1 MLLRIVMPPDRT
13 ERIRRAVE
21 TVRVL
26 PELVDGSVPLR
37 GGIRASRVGLA
48 AAVAVLVA
56 PAFGSATAGPIGGGA
71 AAAQEPGE
79 EERERMVREQLASE
93 APFRRA
99 IEDSSVLAAM
109 RRVPRHRFVPS
120 VLRESAYAD
129 RPLRIG
135 HGQTIS
141 QPWIVAR
148 MTELARPEPGDTV
161 LEVGTGSGYQAAV
174 LAEIVGHVFTV
185 EIVGELARSA
195 RRRMRELGYGRV
207 TVRHGDG
214 YGGWPEQAPFDAIV
228 VTAAPEEV
236 PDPLVDQLAVGGR
249 MVIPVGPQ
257 GRAQSLT
264 VIRRRSDG
272 SVERRVASGVRFVP
286 MTRDTAR

>member
-1 MLLRIVMPPDRT
+1 MFQPILVPADRT

-21 TVRVL
+21 AARDL
-26 PELVDGSVPLR
+26 AELVDGIVTLR
-37 GGIRASRVGLA
+37 GGMGAARVGLVV
-48 AAVAVLVA
+48 AVAVLTA
-56 PAFGSATAGPIGGGA
+56 PASGAAPGPLGGGA
-71 AAAQEPGE
+71 AAAQEPRDE
-79 EERERMVREQLASE
+79 QRERMVREQLASE

-120 VLRESAYAD
+120 VLRESAYSD
-129 RPLRIG
+129 RPLPIG

-174 LAEIVGHVFTV
+174 LAEIVDHVFTV

-195 RRRMRELGYGRV
+195 RRRLRDLGYGNV

-236 PDPLVDQLAVGGR
+236 PDPLVSQLAVGGR
-249 MVIPVGPQ
+249 MVIPVGPRE
-257 GRAQSLT
+257 RAQSLT

>member
-1 MLLRIVMPPDRT
+1 MFQRIPASVDPWKGTGRAGDAARHPTELADVDLTLRSGF
-13 ERIRRAVE
+13 RA
-21 TVRVL
+21 
-26 PELVDGSVPLR
+26 
-37 GGIRASRVGLA
+37 ARVGLA
-48 AAVAVLVA
+48 VAVAVLIA
-56 PAFGSATAGPIGGGA
+56 PALGAAPSPLWSGTAG
-71 AAAQEPGE
+71 AQESRDE
-79 EERERMVREQLASE
+79 QRERMVREQLASE
-93 APFRRA
+93 AAFRPA
-99 IEDSSVLAAM
+99 IGDSSVLAAM
-109 RRVPRHRFVPS
+109 RHVPRHRFVPS

-129 RPLRIG
+129 RPLPIG

-174 LAEIVGHVFTV
+174 LAEIVDHVFTV
-185 EIVGELARSA
+185 EIVGELAGSA
-195 RRRMRELGYGRV
+195 RRRLRELGYGNV

-214 YGGWPEQAPFDAIV
+214 YAGWPEQAPFDAIL

-236 PDPLVDQLAVGGR
+236 PDPLVEQLAVGGR

-257 GRAQSLT
+257 DRAQSLT

-286 MTRDTAR
+286 MTRDTAP